1 MIVRFKHLKSLT
13 STFFELTKTL
23 ALITNYEL
31 TSFLHDIVFI

>member
-1 MIVRFKHLKSLT
+1 VRSKHSKGDINTIS
-13 STFFELTKTL
+13 ELTKTL